1 LVDNP
6 DKPWQFQKGN
16 PGKPSLYRPEY
27 GRQVH
32 DRMAEGYTMTAA
44 AAELNVSVS
53 TLQLWQRNHPE
64 FKEMVE
70 LGRVKRQLWWET
82 KLMTTG
88 NSAHV
93 AASLKALGNMKAD
106 DWIESNT
113 VKLEHS
119 HEHSLKLDKMSDNE
133 LEQLAIIVNRQ
144 NALVIEH
151 DDNEEG
157 AD

>member
-1 LVDNP
+1 MVDNP

-16 PGKPSLYRPEY
+16 PGKKSLYKPEY
-27 GRQVH
+27 GRTVMEL
-32 DRMAEGYTMTAA
+32 MAQGYTMAA
-44 AAELNVSVS
+44 AAADLNVSAA
-53 TLQLWQRNHPE
+53 TLALWQKTHPE
-64 FKEMVE
+64 FKEMVD
-70 LGRVKRQLWWET
+70 LGRIKRQRWWEE

-106 DWIESNT
+106 DWIDT
-113 VKLEHS
+113 QK
-119 HEHSLKLDKMSDNE
+119 HELSGPDGAPLVIQAIQRTIVDVGDKP
-133 LEQLAIIVNRQ
+133 
-144 NALVIEH
+144 LVIEH